1 VYHSCVISNR
11 YPFTPPALPG
21 INATMDSSDFRAPPP
36 ASSLFRLVR
45 GCPPPASRYSDLLGY
60 RVLSMSG
67 STWPRTPGSTRIAGR
82 GAIRIVACERAKTL
96 GTLRP
101 KFSGLNTFKVGSTR
115 YLYTSPAFVPTHRHA
130 RYRACRKARYWAR
143 GSRLPRWDLHP
154 LDYATLPSRTDPL
167 FPPAIP
173 SCLALPVLAVV
184 TGSEE

>member
-1 VYHSCVISNR
+1 MQLGDDRRAAFGGTSPISVS
-11 YPFTPPALPG
+11 L
-21 INATMDSSDFRAPPP
+21 P

-45 GCPPPASRYSDLLGY
+45 GCPPPADRNTDLLGY

-115 YLYTSPAFVPTHRHA
+115 YLYTSAAFAPTHRHA
-130 RYRACRKARYWAR
+130 RYRAHRKARYWAR
-143 GSRLPRWDLHP
+143 GSRLPRWGLHP
-154 LDYATLPSRTDPL
+154 LDYATLPSRTGPL
-167 FPPAIP
+167 
-173 SCLALPVLAVV
+173 SALSVPLIRELGILSKKLPHV
-184 TGSEE
+184 